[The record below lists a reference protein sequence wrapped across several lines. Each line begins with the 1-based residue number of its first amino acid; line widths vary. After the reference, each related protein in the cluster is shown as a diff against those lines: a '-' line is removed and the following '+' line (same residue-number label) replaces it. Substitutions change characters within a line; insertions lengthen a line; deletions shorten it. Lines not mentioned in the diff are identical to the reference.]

1 MGQTVWFKALGLFFV
16 LFLLT
21 PSVSAHEQ
29 ETLNV
34 ILVQDEVRPGNV
46 TDTAFVEGNGIVFRM
61 RDSTENTSMQVRI
74 DLNQDGV
81 FESNGDNFSVWLTRS
96 CALDENGT
104 LVDESCAVS
113 HEFVFGNSSAGT
125 YAYQV
130 ERVVNNT
137 TADVWNYS
145 LIVHPDVHEELG
157 QPSIGDCFGAGCQEE
172 SGDDVEEEEHSLR
185 TTENALY
192 LVMVFASL
200 GAFMLILSIR
210 NERINKND
218 LESIEI
224 VQESE

>member
-1 MGQTVWFKALGLFFV
+1 MGRSVWFKALGVFFA

-34 ILVQDEVRPGNV
+34 ILVSDEIRPGNV

-61 RDSTENTSMQVRI
+61 RDSTENASMQIRI

-81 FESNGDNFSVWLTRS
+81 FGGDGDNMSVWLTRS
-96 CALDENGT
+96 CTLDENGT

-113 HEFVFGNSSAGT
+113 HALVFGNSSAGT

-130 ERVVNNT
+130 ERVVNNST
-137 TADVWNYS
+137 TDVWNHS
-145 LIVHPDVHEELG
+145 VIVHRDIHEEPG
-157 QPSIGDCFGAGCQEE
+157 QPSIGDCFGAGCDEVISIDEE
-172 SGDDVEEEEHSLR
+172 LEQSLSS
-185 TTENALY
+185 TEVALY
-192 LVMVFASL
+192 AVMVFAAL
-200 GAFMLILSIR
+200 GIFMLVLSIR
-210 NERINKND
+210 NERANQD
-218 LESIEI
+218 VFESVKD

>member
-16 LFLLT
+16 LFILT

-81 FESNGDNFSVWLTRS
+81 FESNGDNFSIWLTRS

-104 LVDESCAVS
+104 LV
-113 HEFVFGNSSAGT
+113 
-125 YAYQV
+125 
-130 ERVVNNT
+130 
-137 TADVWNYS
+137 DVWNYS

-157 QPSIGDCFGAGCQEE
+157 QPSIGDCFGAGCEEE
-172 SGDDVEEEEHSLR
+172 SDDDVEEEEHSLR

-192 LVMVFASL
+192 VVMVFASL